1 MPTTLLQPQQA
12 CLPVLNVWRG
22 PVLECVHFG
31 AITVVDPNGK
41 LRYHYGDPQLVT
53 YLRSTAKPFQALPF
67 VEAGGVEK
75 FNLTEKELAI
85 LCASHDGTDEHV
97 ATLQGIQKKVG
108 ILESELQCG
117 THPPFSKP
125 TQKQLALAG
134 EEPTQNRH
142 NCSGKHTGM
151 LSFATL
157 LGADKKTYL
166 EVNHPVQHAILKTF
180 SEMVDV
186 PLDEIPLGIDGCS
199 APVFAAPLLNSA
211 LGFARLADPR
221 NLSEKR
227 GEACRKI
234 TRAMMAHPEMIAGP
248 GDFDTTLMQ
257 VGAGKIFAKSGAE
270 GFLGIG
276 LLPGATGAGSQAL
289 GIAIKIMDGD
299 IGSTFRPEAKTN
311 EGRARPIVAL
321 EVLRQLGALDAD
333 QLKEMASFDA
343 RPQHNWRHL
352 EVGRFEPAFTLSKD
366 GG

>member
-1 MPTTLLQPQQA
+1 MPKNLPQPQQA
-12 CLPVLNVWRG
+12 CKPVLNVWRG

-31 AITVVDPNGK
+31 AIAVVDANGK
-41 LRYHYGDPQLVT
+41 LRHRYGDPQLVT

-97 ATLQGIQKKVG
+97 DTLQGIQKKVG
-108 ILESELQCG
+108 IQESELQCG
-117 THPPFSKP
+117 THPPFSRS
-125 TQKQLALAG
+125 TQKQLIQAG

-157 LGADKKTYL
+157 LGADKQTYL
-166 EVNHPVQHAILKTF
+166 ELDHPVQKAILKTF

-186 PLDEIPLGIDGCS
+186 PLSDIPLGIDGCS

-211 LGFARLADPR
+211 LGFARLADPSHLPEGR
-221 NLSEKR
+221 AA
-227 GEACRKI
+227 ACRKI

-248 GDFDTTLMQ
+248 GGFDTTLMQ
-257 VGAGKIFAKSGAE
+257 VGNGKLFAKSGAE

-276 LLPGATGAGSQAL
+276 LLPGASGPSSPAL

-299 IGSTFRPEAKTN
+299 TGGNFRLKADTY
-311 EGRARPIVAL
+311 EGRVRPIVAV
-321 EVLRQLGALDAD
+321 EVLRQLGALDEK
-333 QLKEMASFDA
+333 QLEEMASFDA
-343 RPQHNWRHL
+343 RPQYNWRKL
-352 EVGRFEPAFTLSKD
+352 EVGRFEPAFKLVAD
-366 GG
+366 N